1 MNIIQSNTNYVVFKK
16 VLSVHSEDR
25 DITKWPESNHF
36 EVTAPVE
43 YKNVISLRLNNI
55 EIPSSYYI
63 FSEKNQNVKLS
74 FKVNPRYV
82 AGAPP
87 NYPDWAADAS
97 SQLVALHL
105 SQSPFFTITIV
116 SGSYDYTQLAY
127 EITEKLNK
135 SVSDYL
141 GIPYTEFD
149 LKYNTVNMK
158 LMFINS
164 KDNFQ
169 LDFSKGETYD
179 TSTVPYY
186 DNYTNWGL
194 GSYIGFNKKLYTASL
209 VPSVSMAWTSLPPL
223 TNVYYLEPEHI
234 LDLFGESHV
243 YMELMYYNSMDE
255 IAPYAEKSS
264 SSMNAK
270 FGGKHNAAFAK
281 IPLFARHV
289 ESFSSRDTYLSNV
302 FTTDPPLERIQKFK
316 IKMRFHDGRVVDFN
330 NCNYNFTI
338 EIAMLRP
345 DTIKPLLKVTQDAY
359 GSL

>member
-1 MNIIQSNTNYVVFKK
+1 MNTIQSNTNYVIFKK
-16 VLSVHSEDR
+16 VLSIHSEDR

-74 FKVNPRYV
+74 FKVLPRYV

-87 NYPDWAADAS
+87 NYPDWPSDS
-97 SQLVALHL
+97 TSQLLAQNL
-105 SQSPFFTITIV
+105 SNSANLSITIV

-127 EITEKLNK
+127 EINEKLNK
-135 SVSDYL
+135 AVSDFT
-141 GIPYTEFD
+141 GITYNKFA

-164 KDNFQ
+164 QDNFRI
-169 LDFSKGETYD
+169 DFSKQEVYD
-179 TSTVPYY
+179 TCVGNYY
-186 DNYTNWGL
+186 ENYTNWGL
-194 GSYIGFNKKLYTASL
+194 GSYIGFNKKVYNAVLT
-209 VPSVSMAWTSLPPL
+209 PSVSMAWNSLPPL

-264 SSMNAK
+264 SSNNAK

-302 FTTDPPLERIQKFK
+302 FTNDPPLERIQKFK

-330 NCNYNFTI
+330 NSNYNFTI
-338 EIAMLRP
+338 EICMLKP
-345 DTIKPLLKVTQDAY
+345 DTIKPYLKVNQEAY
-359 GSL
+359 GSS